1 MPNFPTMARPLR
13 RLGWSADGRRKIIQ
27 VMKYILILAFWGR
40 KSILAS
46 FHLTC
51 RHCKH
56 EQTGEASDCQKATL
70 SESAAKGQ
78 HDEDQRTSWDL
89 NQPEHELGQVE
100 VCPQPGHAQW
110 ETIIDQH
117 IHKPV
122 ISKGRKRG
130 VVKSY
135 RDIVSAEN
143 DSETTRS
150 RTKHRTGSAIFSS
163 SEACVPDRQPS
174 DFSSPRPISHTQPDV
189 DATNESETTKEAF
202 TFYLYIKNIPT
213 LLDVL

>member
-1 MPNFPTMARPLR
+1 M
-13 RLGWSADGRRKIIQ
+13 
-27 VMKYILILAFWGR
+27 
-40 KSILAS
+40 
-46 FHLTC
+46 
-51 RHCKH
+51 
-56 EQTGEASDCQKATL
+56 
-70 SESAAKGQ
+70 
-78 HDEDQRTSWDL
+78 
-89 NQPEHELGQVE
+89 
-100 VCPQPGHAQW
+100 
-110 ETIIDQH
+110 
-117 IHKPV
+117 
-122 ISKGRKRG
+122 
-130 VVKSY
+130 VKSY

-189 DATNESETTKEAF
+189 DATNESETTKEDF